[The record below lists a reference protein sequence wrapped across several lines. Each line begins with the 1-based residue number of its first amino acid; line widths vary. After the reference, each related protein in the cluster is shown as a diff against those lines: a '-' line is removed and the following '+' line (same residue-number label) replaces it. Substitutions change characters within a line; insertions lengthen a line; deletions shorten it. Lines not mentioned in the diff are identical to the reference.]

1 MNYGKLQSIKKLVM
15 NLIKKVQENIF
26 RHQLFQKG
34 AKVIVG
40 VSGGPD
46 SVCLLDIFYKLKKKY
61 DLEIVIAHVN
71 YGLRG
76 KDSEKDEM
84 LVKRLAKKYSLPLEK
99 IRITNYKLQI
109 TEDHLRNLRYDF
121 FSKVQEKHRADFIA
135 VGHNFNDQAETV
147 LMRILRGAGLR
158 GLGAIRFS
166 ASIDL
171 ATQGKKE
178 TNKITIIRPLLNIP
192 RKEILAYLRKNKMP
206 FRIDKTNLRTAFVRN
221 KIRHRLLRQLE
232 KEYNPKIQE
241 ALYRLSQS
249 AANDYDF
256 INKYSSAWLKMNK
269 TLTISKLIKLHP
281 AIQREVIR
289 LSIEKYIPSLQ
300 EIELGH
306 VDEILKVIK
315 SKKGKQQAIKFKKLK
330 IRRKGDKL
338 IMSKTWN

>member
-1 MNYGKLQSIKKLVM
+1 M

-26 RHQLFQKG
+26 RYQLFQKG
-34 AKVIVG
+34 VKVIVG

-84 LVKRLAKKYSLPLEK
+84 LVKRLAKKYSLPLEN
-99 IRITNYKLQI
+99 IRIPNYKLQI
-109 TEDHLRNLRYDF
+109 TEDYLRNLRYDF
-121 FSKVQEKHRADFIA
+121 FSKVQKKQRADFIA
-135 VGHNFNDQAETV
+135 VGHNLNDQAETV
-147 LMRILRGAGLR
+147 LMRILRGTGLK
-158 GLGAIRFS
+158 GLSAIQFS
-166 ASIDL
+166 TSIDL
-171 ATQGKKE
+171 VSQKKKKE
-178 TNKITIIRPLLNIP
+178 GKITIIRPLLNVP

-338 IMSKTWN
+338 IMSKT